1 MIPHGTDIGSQVARR
16 QAPLPRM
23 VLPLRLVE
31 VVRRSASAGPGSA
44 ADGPVM
50 LTMLPPSTTIVA
62 SASSGL
68 TPSNSSPPAIVVRA
82 GLLIADHFWP
92 VDPAALHNELGVG

>member
-1 MIPHGTDIGSQVARR
+1 
-16 QAPLPRM
+16 M

-92 VDPAALHNELGVG
+92 VDPAALHDKLGVGQCGEVEHRVSGHEQ